1 MRDTPETK
9 KQRLIAE
16 LAESRAEVI
25 EAVLA
30 LSPAAQEEPF
40 LGAWS
45 AHDIVAHLIGWDHAN
60 MEAIEAIRV
69 GRLPEFYAAYDAG
82 WRTFNA
88 GLVRQHKQAALAAT
102 LTAAQASHRALLDRL
117 TALPSGDVDRD
128 YGVRSPGRRRVTV
141 GMLLSAEAHD
151 ERRHAG
157 QLRAFASQ
165 PQDG

>member
-9 KQRLIAE
+9 KQRLIE
-16 LAESRAEVI
+16 DLAEARAEVI
-25 EAVLA
+25 VAVQA
-30 LSPAAQEEPF
+30 LSPAAQEEAF

-82 WRTFNA
+82 WRTFNS
-88 GLVRQHKQAALAAT
+88 GLVRQHKQAALSAT
-102 LTAAQASHRALLDRL
+102 LTAAQASHQALLDRL
-117 TALPSGDVDRD
+117 AALPAGDVNRD
-128 YGVRSPGRRRVTV
+128 YGVRSPRRRRVTV

-151 ERRHAG
+151 ERIHAG
-157 QLRAFASQ
+157 QIQAFVAR
-165 PQDG
+165 PQER